1 LVRTPVLPYLLT
13 DPFGFEWNPLNLPH
27 MGDPPVVSQVP
38 MLALMMAY
46 TILGLWVISL
56 PFALTGRG

>member
-1 LVRTPVLPYLLT
+1 LKSAATKLRAASCETL
-13 DPFGFEWNPLNLPH
+13 
-27 MGDPPVVSQVP
+27 SQVP